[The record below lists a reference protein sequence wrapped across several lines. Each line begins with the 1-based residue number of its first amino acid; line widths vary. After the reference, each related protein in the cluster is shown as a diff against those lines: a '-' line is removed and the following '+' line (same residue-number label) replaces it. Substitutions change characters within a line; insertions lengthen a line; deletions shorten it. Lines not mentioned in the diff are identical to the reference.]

1 MGCMTRYDLRT
12 VPDGRDI
19 ALRAVDD
26 DGNLRVV
33 HVYGEDEQYPLA
45 ADRYYTN
52 LPNLFIDIL
61 DILDGNA
68 PRFEEKRDADGT
80 IDGTIIDAIDGGKS
94 ISLRNLTVRASHA
107 AADGSGNA
115 RRFKDARSLWALMSN
130 HVNVNVRRPDD
141 DPIVDVR
148 RNRNWKKSQPL
159 RDVPADPGAWFLSSV
174 YSRSNPRK
182 NPVIAYRGIDVIFD
196 ALLAELD
203 ETAAPD
209 IARAR
214 DAIGTNLDY
223 PTYADIAGAL
233 GDTNMLVFHNDQS
246 LADWIREQAKAQDI
260 VFPDTPA
267 RVMVNPDPAIDDDN
281 PRYLPADS
289 TMTMAHLANVIAP
302 REQ

>member
-1 MGCMTRYDLRT
+1 MTRYDLRT

-26 DGNLRVV
+26 DGRMRVV

-45 ADRYYTN
+45 SDRYYTN
-52 LPNLFIDIL
+52 LPNLFLDIL
-61 DILDGNA
+61 DILDGNT
-68 PRFEEKRDADGT
+68 PRFEEGRDAD
-80 IDGTIIDAIDGGKS
+80 DAFDDGKS
-94 ISLRNLTVRASHA
+94 ISLKNLTIRASHA

-130 HVNVNVRRPDD
+130 HVNVGVKRPDD
-141 DPIVDVR
+141 EPIVDVR

-159 RDVPADPGAWFLSSV
+159 RNVPADPGAWFLSSV

-182 NPVIAYRGIDVIFD
+182 NPVIIYRGIDVIFD

-214 DAIGTNLDY
+214 DAITVNLDY
-223 PTYADIAGAL
+223 PTYAEIAGAL
-233 GDTNMLVFHNDQS
+233 GDSNMLVFHNDQS

-267 RVMVNPDPAIDDDN
+267 QVMVNPDPAIDEDD

-302 REQ
+302 RD